1 MINQTIKDRMDQL
14 YEQLNL
20 YNYQYYVLDSPTI
33 EDTEYDSLIRELEEL
48 EKAYP
53 KNIQIKEEN
62 NEEKLEIPYCID
74 NGKCH
79 PYISR

>member
-48 EKAYP
+48 EKHIL
-53 KNIQIKEEN
+53 NLQERFLQLN
-62 NEEKLEIPYCID
+62 KLVAILILL
-74 NGKCH
+74 
-79 PYISR
+79 

>member
-33 EDTEYDSLIRELEEL
+33 EDTEYDSLIRIIR
-48 EKAYP
+48 KIIYWIC
-53 KNIQIKEEN
+53 KRGFYN
-62 NEEKLEIPYCID
+62 
-74 NGKCH
+74 
-79 PYISR
+79 

>member
-33 EDTEYDSLIRELEEL
+33 EDTEYDSLIRELE
-48 EKAYP
+48 AVSYT
-53 KNIQIKEEN
+53 
-62 NEEKLEIPYCID
+62 
-74 NGKCH
+74 H
-79 PYISR
+79 

>member
-53 KNIQIKEEN
+53 EFAREVSPTKQV
-62 NEEKLEIPYCID
+62 
-74 NGKCH
+74 GS
-79 PYISR
+79 YINTSL

>member
-48 EKAYP
+48 EKEYEALVTIH
-53 KNIQIKEEN
+53 KGLEEN
-62 NEEKLEIPYCID
+62 KNQESQIGE
-74 NGKCH
+74 
-79 PYISR
+79 